1 MPKRGILPPF
11 GKREGRRDFI
21 NQCSHYYKN
30 VNNCAW
36 GVWRERKKGGIN
48 SNLKRLVEGFTFSF
62 VSVLALLISGQLA
75 LAITSGGYARPELL
89 TQPEDLKALIDRKDS
104 DIWIIDVRASKEY
117 LGEETLAGAVRP
129 GRIPGVKW
137 IEWREVLIKDG
148 PNKGYWKTAEE
159 IRELFTDL
167 GMTPDKEI
175 YIY

>member
-1 MPKRGILPPF
+1 MVRV
-11 GKREGRRDFI
+11 
-21 NQCSHYYKN
+21 NYY
-30 VNNCAW
+30 
-36 GVWRERKKGGIN
+36 
-48 SNLKRLVEGFTFSF
+48 SKRLVEGFTFSF

>member
-1 MPKRGILPPF
+1 MVRV
-11 GKREGRRDFI
+11 
-21 NQCSHYYKN
+21 NYY
-30 VNNCAW
+30 
-36 GVWRERKKGGIN
+36 
-48 SNLKRLVEGFTFSF
+48 SKRLVEGFTFSF

-75 LAITSGGYARPELL
+75 LAIPSGGYARPELL
-89 TQPEDLKALIDRKDS
+89 AQPEDLKALIDRKDS

-159 IRELFTDL
+159 IRELFADL
-167 GMTPDKEI
+167 GVTPDKEI